1 MINKDLGFFKEQMVV
16 IQRFGEVGRRH
27 VETFK
32 QEITKIPGVIS
43 SASSTM
49 VPGHTNNYNGFMMEG
64 RPSEQTFLLEV
75 NFIDHDFPETYG
87 LEITEGRFH
96 SLDYSTDSFAIVV
109 NDKTIQNFTIEKP
122 LECRFI
128 QPGDTREDIDYF
140 QIMGVMKDFHNQ
152 SLHSVIRPHMLRIRD
167 PESGWIPYLSIRVE
181 PENIRGTIQQ
191 IENVWSEFTNDQ
203 PFQDFFMDD
212 DFEQHYEQET
222 RTRIIFTI
230 FSILAIL
237 VACLGLLGLTAFTT
251 EQRTRE
257 IGIRKAMGASA
268 NIIVRLISKEIVVLI
283 CVATLVAWPLAYFF
297 TRNWL
302 NDFAYRIDL
311 GFLPF
316 LLSFI
321 LALLISLATISVQAI
336 TAAMK
341 NPADS
346 LRYE

>member
-1 MINKDLGFFKEQMVV
+1 
-16 IQRFGEVGRRH
+16 
-27 VETFK
+27 
-32 QEITKIPGVIS
+32 
-43 SASSTM
+43 
-49 VPGHTNNYNGFMMEG
+49 
-64 RPSEQTFLLEV
+64 
-75 NFIDHDFPETYG
+75 
-87 LEITEGRFH
+87 
-96 SLDYSTDSFAIVV
+96 
-109 NDKTIQNFTIEKP
+109 
-122 LECRFI
+122 
-128 QPGDTREDIDYF
+128 
-140 QIMGVMKDFHNQ
+140 
-152 SLHSVIRPHMLRIRD
+152 
-167 PESGWIPYLSIRVE
+167 
-181 PENIRGTIQQ
+181 
-191 IENVWSEFTNDQ
+191 
-203 PFQDFFMDD
+203 MDD

-257 IGIRKAMGASA
+257 IGLRKAMGASA

-283 CVATLVAWPLAYFF
+283 SVATLVAWPLAYFF

-302 NDFAYRIDL
+302 DDFAYRIDL
-311 GFLPF
+311 GIIPF
-316 LLSFI
+316 LLSFV